1 MTWSNEDVLTILR
14 ATRHAWLMEHETGLN
29 PLDEASADA
38 IVERWD
44 ELFDALIA
52 KPDEP
57 SAKAALLAHAQ
68 VVLAF
73 HW

>member
-1 MTWSNEDVLTILR
+1 
-14 ATRHAWLMEHETGLN
+14 MEHETGLN